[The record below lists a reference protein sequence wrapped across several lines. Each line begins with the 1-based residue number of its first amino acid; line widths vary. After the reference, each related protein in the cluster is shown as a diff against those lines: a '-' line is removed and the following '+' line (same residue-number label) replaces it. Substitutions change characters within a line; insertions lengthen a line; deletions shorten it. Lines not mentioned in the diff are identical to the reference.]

1 MTSAPDT
8 LVDKNVSLTKRK
20 KKRHE
25 MKQRRINDGTFIN
38 QLRGGGEIKSHRHKA
53 PYGGEVI
60 LALMGCWMLCWLSN
74 PQKHLPYAL

>member
-1 MTSAPDT
+1 VLQGWRFTLHSMTSAPDT

-38 QLRGGGEIKSHRHKA
+38 QL
-53 PYGGEVI
+53 
-60 LALMGCWMLCWLSN
+60 SN
-74 PQKHLPYAL
+74 DTKKTKRMDQKKRNVKV